1 MSMFNLSTIPEI
13 PGQKYIESFCGEK
26 LLDPNFFNYPTIPAV
41 TQCMAHTIFVW
52 IPTLLVYC
60 FAPLIIYQTSLRRK
74 DELPWTQLLSAKFT
88 ITIVLMIDTFFIFL
102 YNLYD
107 AAVSTK
113 MNLVDFVYP
122 LMLSSSMFL
131 MILFLLACQKYGRI
145 TSGPIH
151 ILWVTFALCGIPELY
166 YWFHAN
172 SSTINPMPIFMVPR
186 YISYI
191 IWYIGVAT
199 QVVLFSFA
207 DTPGS
212 YEKLSYENDENISPE
227 TFSSFLNRQ
236 TLWWFNSLCSL
247 GKSKSLELNDLFNL
261 NKNDQ
266 SETLVP
272 IWEKLW
278 SKAMKKYQKE
288 VEKERKMK
296 KKKRL
301 SMNDIFE
308 NIGVRTSHQD
318 RDTQPLLSNDVLDT
332 TIESSTE
339 SSGQGIS
346 SNTTSP
352 DRNTSYGSTEHQ
364 SYDNVPTTVKPP
376 SILKR
381 LFIMFRY
388 DIIIAMSCKLISD
401 LLQFVNPQLLKKLI
415 AFIKVPD
422 APLWYGFLLAT
433 GMFLASEFSSL
444 FLNYYYYQAYRLGT
458 RIQTV
463 LTAAVYKKT
472 LKLSNTAR
480 KDKTAGEIVN
490 LMAIDVDRFQHI
502 TPQTHQYISTPFQMI
517 LAMIFLYQLMG
528 ISVISGIFI
537 MLMLF
542 PINFIFS
549 LIIRDYQSKQMN
561 LKDERVKMVNEVLN
575 GIKVIKLYAW
585 EIAMEDVIKK
595 LRNKELVYI
604 KKASFLRTT
613 SDMINQAGPFL
624 VALSTFATYIFI
636 DSKNILTPE
645 IAFVSLTL
653 FNQLRSPM
661 STIAELISTTVQV
674 MVSNKRLKEFFVAE
688 EINSKI
694 QRNFKNGMLN
704 DLAIHVKNATFKW
717 EKKSS
722 HEEDSNTFTLKNLN
736 LKAEK
741 GSFIAVV
748 GKVGNGKSSVLQSL
762 LGEMELISGKVKIDG
777 QVAYI
782 PQQAWMQ
789 NNTVRGNITFGSKY
803 DEYYYER
810 VLTATCLIDDLSSFV
825 NYDLTEIG
833 EKGINLSGG
842 QKARISLARAV
853 YQNFDIYLLDDPLS
867 AVDAHVGAKIFNDVI
882 GPEGLLRNKTR
893 ILVTNELNYMN
904 YTDQILVVENGE
916 IVLQGSYDELVNKEE
931 FQKLL
936 KECETEKIVV
946 EEDIEETG
954 SLEEFENNY
963 SDTESDNIDDDTQVE
978 SFFGTSH
985 MSTVSAI
992 YTQRKISMATPKQR
1006 KRRLSVC
1013 SKSHISTD
1021 IGFNALPTSGYEK
1034 AETGKVKLSVY
1045 IQYFNSMGY
1054 IISFFF
1060 VIGLTLSTTASIFR
1074 SLWLTDWSNDNA
1086 KGTSQNTTTIITP
1099 IKTRLG
1105 VYALIGFS
1113 EIFLMFIGLSS
1124 ILLGGIL
1131 ASRNLHAPLLH
1142 AIFRAPMSFFDI
1154 TPFGRIIN
1162 RINKDIET
1170 VDFLLPFNVQFFVSC
1185 ILQVLSTLIII
1196 ILSTPSFTFVAIPLG
1211 IMYFYVLKYYINT
1224 SRQLKRLESITRSP
1238 IYSHLSESIQGAFT
1252 IRSYRLVNKF
1262 CKLSEQKVDTHVRC
1276 RYLNYVANRWLTV
1289 RLEFIGNCIV
1299 LFAALLGVLM
1309 KSSVS
1314 PGLIGLSVSY
1324 ALNITFCLNFAVR
1337 QISKLETNIVSVE
1350 RIKEYSEIK
1359 QEAAWESTKD
1369 RQPMSTWPEE
1379 GNIEFLNYSTRYRP
1393 GLDLVLRRVCAKI
1406 KPRERIGIVGRTG
1419 AGKSSITLSLFR
1431 MVEPVEGTILID
1443 GVDIS
1448 RIGLHDLRNALTII
1462 PQDPVL
1468 FSGSL
1473 RFNLDPFNHYTDE
1486 VIWNALEKAHLKN
1499 FALSNSEGLDFMI
1512 SESAGNISLGTCQLL
1527 CLARAIL
1534 RKTKILILDE
1544 ATASVDMHT
1553 DALIQQTIAKEF
1565 AHANIIVIA
1574 HRLST
1579 ILDYDRII
1587 VLDFGQIVE
1596 FDTPANLLA
1605 NKRSIFYSMVKRHE
1619 ECSNG
1624 GNKKRTPN
1632 N

>member
-1 MSMFNLSTIPEI
+1 MSYLNNTIDNFII
-13 PGQKYIESFCGEK
+13 PGQSYIESFCGEK
-26 LLDPNFFNYPTIPAV
+26 LWDPNFFKYQYIPTV
-41 TQCMAHTIFVW
+41 TQCMSHTFLVW
-52 IPTLLVYC
+52 IPTIMVYF

-88 ITIVLMIDTFFIFL
+88 ITIVLMIDTFFIFI
-102 YNLYD
+102 YNLYNV
-107 AAVSTK
+107 AVSNK
-113 MNLVDFVYP
+113 VNLVDIVYP

-131 MILFLLACQKYGRI
+131 MILFLYACQKYGRI

-151 ILWVTFALCGIPELY
+151 MLWGLFAICGIPELY
-166 YWFHAN
+166 YWLSFNA
-172 SSTINPMPIFMVPR
+172 STLQPMPFYVVPR

-191 IWYIGVAT
+191 IWYIGVTA
-199 QVVLFSFA
+199 QVILFSFA

-236 TLWWFNSLCSL
+236 TLWWFNSLCAL
-247 GKSKSLELNDLFNL
+247 GKSKPLELNDLYNL

-278 SKAMKKYQKE
+278 NKAMKQYYKD
-288 VEKERKMK
+288 VEKEKRV
-296 KKKRL
+296 KKKRRI
-301 SMNDIFE
+301 MRGEMFPNNGTFQYE
-308 NIGVRTSHQD
+308 NYGDNV
-318 RDTQPLLSNDVLDT
+318 PLLGNDSINTSINDMN
-332 TIESSTE
+332 ESSRLDY
-339 SSGQGIS
+339 SSS
-346 SNTTSP
+346 SNE
-352 DRNTSYGSTEHQ
+352 RNTSYGSTESQ
-364 SYDNVPTTVKPP
+364 YLDDTPTTVKPP

-381 LFIMFRY
+381 IFIMFRY
-388 DIIIAMSCKLISD
+388 DIIVAMSCKLIAD
-401 LLQFVNPQLLKKLI
+401 VLQFANPQLLKKLI
-415 AFIKVPD
+415 AFIKTSD
-422 APLWYGFLLAT
+422 APLWYGFLLAL

-472 LKLSNTAR
+472 LRLSNTAR
-480 KDKTAGEIVN
+480 KNKTVGEIVN

-537 MLMLF
+537 MILLF

-549 LIIRDYQSKQMN
+549 IVIRKYQTKQMN

-575 GIKVIKLYAW
+575 GIKVIKLYGW

-624 VALSTFATYIFI
+624 VALFTFATYIFI
-636 DSKNILTPE
+636 DKNNVLTPE

-674 MVSNKRLKEFFVAE
+674 MVSNKRLKDFLVSE

-694 QRNFKNGMLN
+694 QRDFKNGIVN
-704 DLAIHVKNATFKW
+704 DLAIYVKNASFKW
-717 EKKSS
+717 EKSLSNEK
-722 HEEDSNTFTLKNLN
+722 DSNTFCLKNFN

-748 GKVGNGKSSVLQSL
+748 GKVGNGKSSLLQSL
-762 LGEMELISGKVKIDG
+762 LGEMELIGGKVKIDG
-777 QVAYI
+777 QVAYL
-782 PQQAWMQ
+782 PQQPWMQ

-803 DEYYYER
+803 DEYFYER
-810 VLTATCLIDDLSSFV
+810 VLTATCLLDDLGSFV

-893 ILVTNELNYMN
+893 ILVTNELSYMS
-904 YTDQILVVENGE
+904 YADQIIVIESGE
-916 IVLQGSYDELVNKEE
+916 IVLQGTYNELVEKEE

-936 KECETEKIVV
+936 KECETEKDVTEV
-946 EEDIEETG
+946 EIDEVNSFD
-954 SLEEFENNY
+954 EFDDKY
-963 SDTESDNIDDDTQVE
+963 SDTDSDNIDDDTQVE

-992 YTQRKISMATPKQR
+992 YTQRKISMSAPKQR
-1006 KRRLSVC
+1006 KRRTSIT
-1013 SKSHISTD
+1013 SKSQLSTE
-1021 IGFNALPTSGYEK
+1021 IGFNDKPASGYEK
-1034 AETGKVKLSVY
+1034 TETGKVKFSVY
-1045 IQYFNSMGY
+1045 MQYFNSMGY
-1054 IISFFF
+1054 LLSIFF
-1060 VIGLTLSTTASIFR
+1060 IAGMASSTTASIFR

-1086 KGTSQNTTTIITP
+1086 KSASTNTTDPITP
-1099 IKTRLG
+1099 IQTRLG
-1105 VYALIGFS
+1105 VYAFIGFS

-1124 ILLGGIL
+1124 ILLGGIS
-1131 ASRNLHAPLLH
+1131 ASRNLHSPLLH
-1142 AIFRAPMSFFDI
+1142 AIFRAPMSFFDV

-1162 RINKDIET
+1162 RLNKDIET
-1170 VDFLLPFNVQFFVSC
+1170 VDFLLPFNVQFFISC
-1185 ILQVLSTLIII
+1185 VLQVLSTIAVI
-1196 ILSTPSFTFVAIPLG
+1196 ILSTPAFTFVAIPLA
-1211 IMYFYVLKYYINT
+1211 IMYFYVLRYYIST

-1299 LFAALLGVLM
+1299 LFAALLGVIM

-1314 PGLIGLSVSY
+1314 PGIIGLSVSY
-1324 ALNITFCLNFAVR
+1324 SLNITFCLNFAVR

-1350 RIKEYSEIK
+1350 RIKEYSETK
-1359 QEAAWESTKD
+1359 QEAPWKSTKE
-1369 RQPMSTWPEE
+1369 RQPMSNWPQE
-1379 GNIEFLNYSTRYRP
+1379 GNIEFSNYSTRYRP
-1393 GLDLVLRRVCAKI
+1393 GLDLVVRNINAKI
-1406 KPRERIGIVGRTG
+1406 RPRERIGIVGRTG
-1419 AGKSSITLSLFR
+1419 AGKSSITLALFR
-1431 MVEPVEGTILID
+1431 IIEPVEGTIYID
-1443 GVDIS
+1443 GVDIT

-1468 FSGSL
+1468 FSGTL
-1473 RFNLDPFNHYTDE
+1473 RFNLDPFNNYTDDA
-1486 VIWNALEKAHLKN
+1486 IWNALEKAHLKN
-1499 FALSNSEGLDFMI
+1499 FALSNSDGLDFMV
-1512 SESAGNISLGTCQLL
+1512 SERAGNISLGTCQLI

-1534 RKTKILILDE
+1534 RKSKILVLDE
-1544 ATASVDMHT
+1544 ATASVDMYT
-1553 DALIQQTIAKEF
+1553 DNLIQQTIAQEF
-1565 AHANIIVIA
+1565 SHANVIVIA

-1579 ILDYDRII
+1579 IMDYDRII

-1605 NKRSIFYSMVKRHE
+1605 NKKSIFYSMVKSHE
-1619 ECSNG
+1619 DGLSG
-1624 GNKKRTPN
+1624 GSRRKPANK
-1632 N
+1632 

>member
-1 MSMFNLSTIPEI
+1 
-13 PGQKYIESFCGEK
+13 
-26 LLDPNFFNYPTIPAV
+26 
-41 TQCMAHTIFVW
+41 
-52 IPTLLVYC
+52 
-60 FAPLIIYQTSLRRK
+60 
-74 DELPWTQLLSAKFT
+74 
-88 ITIVLMIDTFFIFL
+88 
-102 YNLYD
+102 
-107 AAVSTK
+107 
-113 MNLVDFVYP
+113 
-122 LMLSSSMFL
+122 MLSSSMFL
-131 MILFLLACQKYGRI
+131 MILFLYACQKYGRI

-151 ILWVTFALCGIPELY
+151 MLWGAFAVCGIPELY
-166 YWFHAN
+166 YWLNYNA
-172 SSTINPMPIFMVPR
+172 STLHPMPIYMVPR

-191 IWYIGVAT
+191 IWYIGVT
-199 QVVLFSFA
+199 SQVVLFTFA

-212 YEKLSYENDENISPE
+212 YEKISYENDENISPE

-236 TLWWFNSLCSL
+236 TLWWFNQMCAI
-247 GKSKSLELNDLFNL
+247 GKSKPLELNDLYNL

-278 SKAMKKYQKE
+278 NKAMKKYYKD
-288 VEKERKMK
+288 VEKEKRMRR
-296 KKKRL
+296 KKRL
-301 SMNDIFE
+301 SRNDIFSRE
-308 NIGVRTSHQD
+308 NVSFEHDG
-318 RDTQPLLSNDVLDT
+318 DTEPLLVSDSLSTSLNDVD
-332 TIESSTE
+332 SSRLHN
-339 SSGQGIS
+339 SSMS
-346 SNTTSP
+346 TNT
-352 DRNTSYGSTEHQ
+352 DRNTYYGSTDFQ
-364 SYDNVPTTVKPP
+364 SYDDTPTTVKPP

-381 LFIMFRY
+381 IFIMFRY
-388 DIIIAMSCKLISD
+388 DIIMAMSCKLVSD
-401 LLQFVNPQLLKKLI
+401 TLQFANPQLLKKLI
-415 AFIKVPD
+415 AFIKTPD
-422 APLWYGFLLAT
+422 APLWYGFLLAV
-433 GMFLASEFSSL
+433 GMFSASELSSL

-480 KDKTAGEIVN
+480 KDKTVGEIVN

-502 TPQTHQYISTPFQMI
+502 TPQTHQYISTPFQMV
-517 LAMIFLYQLMG
+517 LSMVFLYQLMG

-537 MLMLF
+537 MVLLF
-542 PINFIFS
+542 PLNFIFS
-549 LIIRDYQSKQMN
+549 LIIRKYQTKQMY

-575 GIKVIKLYAW
+575 GIKVIKLYGW

-624 VALSTFATYIFI
+624 VALSTFATYTFI
-636 DSKNILTPE
+636 DKKNVLTPE

-674 MVSNKRLKEFFVAE
+674 MVSNKRLKEFLVAE

-694 QRNFKNGMLN
+694 QRDFKNGIVN

-717 EKKSS
+717 EK
-722 HEEDSNTFTLKNLN
+722 DSPNNIDTNTFSLKNFN

-748 GKVGNGKSSVLQSL
+748 GKVGNGKSSILQSL

-777 QVAYI
+777 QVAYL
-782 PQQAWMQ
+782 PQQPWMQ

-803 DEYYYER
+803 DEYFYER
-810 VLTATCLIDDLSSFV
+810 VLTATCLLDDLSSFV
-825 NYDLTEIG
+825 NHDLTEIG

-867 AVDAHVGAKIFNDVI
+867 AVDAHVGAKIFNDVL

-893 ILVTNELNYMN
+893 ILVTNELSYMS
-904 YTDQILVVENGE
+904 YADQIIVIENGE
-916 IVLQGSYDELVNKEE
+916 IVLQGSYEELVNREE

-936 KECETEKIVV
+936 KECETEKNITEV
-946 EEDIEETG
+946 DFDDTD
-954 SLEEFENNY
+954 SLEEFDDKY
-963 SDTESDNIDDDTQVE
+963 SETDSDHIDEDTQVE

-992 YTQRKISMATPKQR
+992 YTQRKMSMIAPKQR
-1006 KRRLSVC
+1006 KRKVSVT
-1013 SKSHISTD
+1013 SKSQLSTD
-1021 IGFNALPTSGYEK
+1021 GFTDKPTGGYEK
-1034 AETGKVKLSVY
+1034 TETGKVKFSVY
-1045 IQYFNSMGY
+1045 MQYFNSM
-1054 IISFFF
+1054 
-1060 VIGLTLSTTASIFR
+1060 ASIFR
-1074 SLWLTDWSNDNA
+1074 SLWLTDWSNDNI
-1086 KGTSQNTTTIITP
+1086 KSTTSNATNSTTTVQ
-1099 IKTRLG
+1099 TRLG
-1105 VYALIGFS
+1105 IYAVIGFS

-1124 ILLGGIL
+1124 ILLGGIS

-1142 AIFRAPMSFFDI
+1142 AIFRAPMSFFDV

-1162 RINKDIET
+1162 RLNKDIET
-1170 VDFLLPFNVQFFVSC
+1170 VDFLLPFNVQFFISC
-1185 ILQVLSTLIII
+1185 VLQVLSTITII
-1196 ILSTPSFTFVAIPLG
+1196 ILSTPSFTFVAVPLA
-1211 IMYFYVLKYYINT
+1211 IMYFYVLKYYIST

-1309 KSSVS
+1309 KSNVS
-1314 PGLIGLSVSY
+1314 PGIIGLSVSY

-1359 QEAAWESTKD
+1359 QEAPWKSSKD
-1369 RQPMSTWPEE
+1369 REPMSTWPQE
-1379 GNIEFLNYSTRYRP
+1379 GNIEFKNYSTRYRI
-1393 GLDLVLRRVCAKI
+1393 GLDLVLRGINAKI
-1406 KPRERIGIVGRTG
+1406 KPKERIGIVGRTG
-1419 AGKSSITLSLFR
+1419 AGKSSITLALFR
-1431 MVEPVEGTILID
+1431 MIEPVEGTIYID
-1443 GVDIS
+1443 GLDIS

-1462 PQDPVL
+1462 PQDPMTKYGMHWKKL
-1468 FSGSL
+1468 NNYS
-1473 RFNLDPFNHYTDE
+1473 DDK
-1486 VIWNALEKAHLKN
+1486 IWNALEKAHLKD
-1499 FALSNSEGLDFMI
+1499 FALSNSEGLDFMV
-1512 SESAGNISLGTCQLL
+1512 SERAGNISLGTCQLI

-1544 ATASVDMHT
+1544 ATASVDMYT
-1553 DALIQQTIAKEF
+1553 DNLIQQTIAQEF
-1565 AHANIIVIA
+1565 AHANVIVIA

-1579 ILDYDRII
+1579 IIDYDRII
-1587 VLDFGQIVE
+1587 VLDYGQIVE
-1596 FDTPANLLA
+1596 FDSPANLLA
-1605 NKRSIFYSMVKRHE
+1605 NKRSLFYSMVKSHE
-1619 ECSNG
+1619 DGLSG
-1624 GNKKRTPN
+1624 GSKRRPAN